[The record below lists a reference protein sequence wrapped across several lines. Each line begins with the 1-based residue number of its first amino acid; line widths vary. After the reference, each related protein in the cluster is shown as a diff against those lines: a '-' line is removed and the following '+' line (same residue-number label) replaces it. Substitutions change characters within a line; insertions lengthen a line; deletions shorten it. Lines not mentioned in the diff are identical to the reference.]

1 MEKRNGKA
9 EWKKEEKS
17 GREEGKKEAMEQTVK
32 NMLKKKMDIELI
44 QEITG
49 LSKEEIIKIKN
60 EIE

>member
-1 MEKRNGKA
+1 
-9 EWKKEEKS
+9 
-17 GREEGKKEAMEQTVK
+17 MEQTVK